1 MRGCSTGGVS
11 FVGVGGTRRRLVRL
25 ALGTANPDDG
35 DGRGTCLIGR
45 WERQLCLSPAVGD
58 PASGYVQFVAKK
70 TPRLAEYE
78 KKRDFT
84 RTAEPAGGGAPD
96 GNGAPRFVVQRHR
109 ARRLHYDFR
118 LEMDGVLVSWAVPK
132 GPTLDP
138 NEKHLAVH
146 VEDHPIE
153 YLDFE
158 GVIPAGEYGGGDVIV
173 WDRGTYELVGF
184 ENGVA
189 AVEGGAF
196 HVILHGEKLHG
207 EFILVRTKRQE
218 GGKSQWLIFH
228 KKDEHAVDGWTPED
242 HPRSVRSGLT
252 NDEVAANP
260 EAVWDSSAPASV
272 ANLDFS
278 STRADIAALDALGKQ
293 GEWEFDGVTLRLTN
307 LDKVLFPGRTKREKP
322 LTKRDLI
329 RYYAM
334 VAPVMLPYLENRAI
348 NMHRY
353 PNGVDKPG
361 FWHKE
366 TPDHAPEWI
375 TRWRYEAAD
384 ADETQFYIVADR
396 PATLAWLANF
406 GAIELHA
413 WTSQIDKPECPTYAL
428 IDVDPGEETTWDEL
442 LTLVGLYRTA
452 LGHLKVRGFPK
463 LTGSRGVQVWVPIKR
478 GPTFAETRAWVEG
491 VSRAIGQTVPNLV
504 SWTWEKRGRG
514 GRARLDY
521 TQNAINK
528 TLIAPYSVRAAA
540 GAPVAVPITWD
551 ELEDP
556 KLRSNSFT
564 IRDVGAR
571 LMERGDLFRGAL
583 EFKQSLPPL

>member
-1 MRGCSTGGVS
+1 MS
-11 FVGVGGTRRRLVRL
+11 RLL
-25 ALGTANPDDG
+25 
-35 DGRGTCLIGR
+35 
-45 WERQLCLSPAVGD
+45 
-58 PASGYVQFVAKK
+58 SGYVARVAKK
-70 TPRLAEYE
+70 SPRLAEYE
-78 KKRDFT
+78 EKRDFT
-84 RTAEPAGGGAPD
+84 RTAEPAGGGAPE

-218 GGKSQWLIFH
+218 GGKAQWLIFH

-252 NDEVAANP
+252 NDDVAANP

-478 GPTFAETRAWVEG
+478 GPTFADTRAWVEG

-514 GRARLDY
+514 GLARLDY

-540 GAPVAVPITWD
+540 GAPVAVPISWD

-583 EFKQSLPPL
+583 DFKQTLPPL